1 MRYLLGVL
9 LLLCVSTVSAE
20 AFRCVGSGGEIVFS
34 DTPCDDGE
42 RFSKIRPSE
51 STQDSEAARRALDKQ
66 KAYAERLAAENEAAR
81 RSKAGAS
88 SLPDES
94 SPPPASPAGLSF
106 PGSSSGSG
114 GGSASDSSDGV
125 PRGGSTGGVPRG
137 VPSAPSRK

>member
-1 MRYLLGVL
+1 MRYLLGVFL
-9 LLLCVSTVSAE
+9 LFCVSSVNAE
-20 AFRCVGSGGEIVFS
+20 AFRCVGPGGEVVFS

-51 STQDSEAARRALDKQ
+51 STQDTEAARQALEKQ

-94 SPPPASPAGLSF
+94 SSPSASPSGLSF
-106 PGSSSGSG
+106 PGSSGSGSG
-114 GGSASDSSDGV
+114 SASGSPEGV

>member
-51 STQDSEAARRALDKQ
+51 STQDAEAAHRALEQQ

-81 RSKAGAS
+81 RSKGGAA

-94 SPPPASPAGLSF
+94 SPPPASGPGLSF
-106 PGSSSGSG
+106 PGSGSGSG
-114 GGSASDSSDGV
+114 SGSS
-125 PRGGSTGGVPRG
+125 STGGVSRG
-137 VPSAPSRK
+137 VPAAASRK

>member
-1 MRYLLGVL
+1 MRYLLGVFL
-9 LLLCVSTVSAE
+9 LFCVSTVNAE

-51 STQDSEAARRALDKQ
+51 STQDIEAARRELEKQ
-66 KAYAERLAAENEAAR
+66 KAHAERLAAENEAAR

-94 SPPPASPAGLSF
+94 SPSPTASPSGLSF
-106 PGSSSGSG
+106 PGSSGSGSG
-114 GGSASDSSDGV
+114 SGSSDGT
-125 PRGGSTGGVPRG
+125 PRGGSTGGVARG
-137 VPSAPSRK
+137 VPSATSRK